1 MRFCV
6 ECGKE
11 TERIFE
17 GLCAECAAE
26 HVDMVLPKVM
36 SIEYCKECGVMK
48 KGKNWQE
55 EEDPLLSAVRSE
67 MSLLPAEATLNDI
80 EIREI
85 GGDPYLK
92 LFEITV
98 NISAFGVDV
107 TRRRTAEIRIHR
119 SLCPSCG
126 KKHGGYYEAKLQLR
140 GKIPDNWEDS
150 ITEAYAEETG
160 GGIDLYFPSLAEE
173 KNSVKRLLSVRSAE
187 RKESKKLHT
196 VKDGKNVYK
205 YTTLLR
211 FYESSDNGGKQKRR
225 RRG

>member
-11 TERIFE
+11 TERIFD

-26 HVDMVLPKVM
+26 RVELVLPKVM
-36 SIEYCKECGVMK
+36 SIEYCKECGSLK

-55 EEDPLLSAVRSE
+55 EKDPLLSAVRGE
-67 MSLLPAEATLNDI
+67 MKLLPEEATLNDL
-80 EIREI
+80 EIRET

-92 LFEITV
+92 LFEMTAS
-98 NISAFGVDV
+98 ISAFGVDLI
-107 TRRRTAEIRIHR
+107 RKRTVEIRIHR

-140 GKIPDNWEDS
+140 GSIPDNWENS
-150 ITEAYAEETG
+150 IKEAYAEETR

-173 KNSVKRLLSVRSAE
+173 KDSVKRLLSLRNAE

-211 FYESSDNGGKQKRR
+211 FYESSDIGGKQKRR